1 MRHGK
6 GVDGH
11 LLMHRHPHGNEASCD
26 VINKLATIFYVVDAM
41 ADDVMLG
48 LACEMADFE
57 DAVMATTVLRI
68 WADRIVARNLAD
80 YKNGTIP
87 AVSPARCSR
96 RLGGRFSA
104 PGAFL
109 PLVS

>member
-1 MRHGK
+1 
-6 GVDGH
+6 
-11 LLMHRHPHGNEASCD
+11 MHRHTHSNEASRD
-26 VINKLATIFYVVDAM
+26 VINKLASLFYVVGAM

-57 DAVMATTVLRI
+57 DAVMATTVLHIR
-68 WADRIVARNLAD
+68 ADRIVTRNLAD
-80 YKNGTIP
+80 YKDGPIP

-104 PGAFL
+104 FL
-109 PLVS
+109 ALVS

>member
-1 MRHGK
+1 MLT
-6 GVDGH
+6 DIYY
-11 LLMHRHPHGNEASCD
+11 LMHRHAHSNEASRD
-26 VINKLATIFYVVDAM
+26 VINKLASLFYVVDAM

-87 AVSPARCSR
+87 AVSPAKMLEEIR
-96 RLGGRFSA
+96 G
-104 PGAFL
+104 
-109 PLVS
+109 